1 MSTIAE
7 LTVPADEF
15 ALRETLESV
24 DDISVE
30 IERVVAHGPNHVI
43 PYVWIS
49 GDESS
54 MSGLEEL
61 LEEDPSVDEA
71 DLLTDL
77 DEEQL
82 YRLSWIDDVTVIV
95 HILTEEKATILQ
107 AASEGRW
114 WQFRVLFP
122 ERDSLASTYDFATSQ
137 GFSLDIQKIHHLDQ
151 GREGRYGL
159 TDAQYETL
167 VSALEGGYYEIPRNI
182 DMESLSNDLDISHQ
196 ALSERLRRAHR
207 SLVEE
212 AVTIGHDEEDA
223 SAVEGIEPDATN

>member
-7 LTVPADEF
+7 LTIPADEF

-24 DDISVE
+24 DDVSVE
-30 IERVVAHGPNHVI
+30 IERVVAHGPDHVM

-49 GDESS
+49 GSESS
-54 MSGLEEL
+54 MSNIDEL
-61 LEEDPSVDEA
+61 LDDDPSVDET

-77 DEEQL
+77 GDERL
-82 YRLSWIDDVTVIV
+82 YRLNWIDDVTVIV
-95 HILTEEKATILQ
+95 HILTEEKATVLQ

-122 ERDSLASTYDFATSQ
+122 ERDSLASTYEFATDQ
-137 GFSLDIQKIHHLDQ
+137 GFSLDIQKIHQLNE
-151 GREGRYGL
+151 GRQGRYGL

-167 VSALEGGYYEIPRNI
+167 VAALEGGYYEIPRNV

-212 AVTIGHDEEDA
+212 AVTIGHDEED
-223 SAVEGIEPDATN
+223 SEAVEGVEPDAAN

>member
-7 LTVPADEF
+7 LTIPTDEF

-24 DDISVE
+24 DDVSVE
-30 IERVVAHGPNHVI
+30 IERVVAHGPDHVM

-49 GDESS
+49 GTESS
-54 MSGLEEL
+54 MSGIDEL
-61 LEEDPSVDEA
+61 LEEDPSVDES

-77 DEEQL
+77 GDERL
-82 YRLSWIDDVTVIV
+82 YRLSWIDDVTMIV

-122 ERDSLASTYDFATSQ
+122 ERESLANTYDFATEQ
-137 GFSLDIQKIHHLDQ
+137 GFSLDIQKIHQLDE
-151 GREGRYGL
+151 GRQGRYGL

-167 VSALEGGYYEIPRNI
+167 VAALEGGYYEIPRNV

-212 AVTIGHDEEDA
+212 AVTIGHGEEDSEA
-223 SAVEGIEPDATN
+223 AKGIEPDATN

>member
-7 LTVPADEF
+7 LTIPADEF

-24 DDISVE
+24 DDVSVE
-30 IERVVAHGPNHVI
+30 IERVVAHGPDHVM

-49 GDESS
+49 GTESS
-54 MSGLEEL
+54 MAGIDEL
-61 LEEDPSVDEA
+61 LEEDPSVDES

-77 DEEQL
+77 GDERL

-122 ERDSLASTYDFATSQ
+122 ERESLANTYDFATEQ
-137 GFSLDIQKIHHLDQ
+137 GFSLDIQKIHQLDE
-151 GREGRYGL
+151 GRQGRYGL

-167 VSALEGGYYEIPRNI
+167 VAALEGGYYEIPRNV

-212 AVTIGHDEEDA
+212 AVTIGHGEEDSEA
-223 SAVEGIEPDATN
+223 AKGIEPDATN

>member
-24 DDISVE
+24 DDIAVE
-30 IERVVAHGPNHVI
+30 IERVVAHGPDSVM
-43 PYVWIS
+43 PYLWIS

-54 MSGLEEL
+54 MADIDAL

-77 DEEQL
+77 DEERL
-82 YRLSWIDDVTVIV
+82 YRLNWIDDVTVIV

-107 AASEGRW
+107 AASEGQW

-122 ERDSLASTYDFATSQ
+122 ERESLASTYDFAREQ
-137 GFSLDIQKIHHLDQ
+137 GFSLDIQKIHQLDE

-167 VSALEGGYYEIPRNI
+167 VSALESGYYEIPRDT
-182 DMESLSNDLDISHQ
+182 DMESLSDELDISHQ

-212 AVTIGHDEEDA
+212 AVTIGHDENGDA
-223 SAVEGIEPDATN
+223 VDGLEPDATN